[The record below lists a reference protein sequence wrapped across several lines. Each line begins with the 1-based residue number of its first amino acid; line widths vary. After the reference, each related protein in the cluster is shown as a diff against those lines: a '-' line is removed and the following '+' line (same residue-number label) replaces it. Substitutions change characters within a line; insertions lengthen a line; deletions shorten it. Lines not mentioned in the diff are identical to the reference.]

1 MRKSIPKPPFMRGG
15 VIKKDDD
22 IIRNA
27 HGFPLKPNGMVDTIQ
42 MSAEVKAYETLVLSL
57 KKSNH
62 TPKKAKRKK

>member
-15 VIKKDDD
+15 VVKAGDSTV
-22 IIRNA
+22 RNA
-27 HGFPLKPNGMVDTIQ
+27 HGFPLKSNGTVDNVA
-42 MSAEVKAYETLVLSL
+42 MAAEVKVYETLVLSL